1 MNHVMVLLHGSANG
15 SHSWRQVRSALTSQ
29 GLSEAETLIV
39 PGAAHMIPLTHAAAV
54 VVAVQREVKA

>member
-1 MNHVMVLLHGSANG
+1 MNNIIALLHGSANG
-15 SHSWRQVRSALTSQ
+15 SHSWQQVRSALTSQ

-54 VVAVQREVKA
+54 VDAVQREVTA